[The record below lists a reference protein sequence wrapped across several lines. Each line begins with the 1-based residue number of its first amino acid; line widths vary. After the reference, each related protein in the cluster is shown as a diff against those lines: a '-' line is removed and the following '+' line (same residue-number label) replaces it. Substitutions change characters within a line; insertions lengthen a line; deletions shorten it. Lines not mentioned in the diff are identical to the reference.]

1 MEGWEEVDCFDK
13 ISSFEAIFFYHL
25 LSEIEQ
31 VLLLSNLCKFAG
43 SGNMVHWSTGLILP
57 LEIIRNNPRRCC
69 AVRSVKTA
77 YVAQMCCPPFHHCL
91 WETDQPSVG
100 TGRHVVRFLLPKS
113 SLESFGKK
121 SYLLLQQEVILVEVP
136 EI

>member
-43 SGNMVHWSTGLILP
+43 SGNMVHWITELILL
-57 LEIIRNNPRRCC
+57 LEIIRNNPGPCC
-69 AVRSVKTA
+69 AVRSVKTVC
-77 YVAQMCCPPFHHCL
+77 VAQMCCPPFDHCL
-91 WETDQPSVG
+91 WEGDQPSVC
-100 TGRHVVRFLLPKS
+100 TGRHVVMFLLPKS
-113 SLESFGKK
+113 SYESFGKK
-121 SYLLLQQEVILVEVP
+121 RKITCYYNKQ
-136 EI
+136 